1 MLLVLVPMGLHLGGV
16 DLPGDRA
23 EDHGPW
29 TYYVSPDGNDKHD
42 GRSPARAW
50 QTLRNVEA
58 VVFHPGDRLLLR
70 GSARYQGTVRFGPAD
85 AGNPAD
91 PVTVGSYGTGRA
103 TLAPV
108 GDSGIIVYDT
118 AGVEVRD
125 VAVAGNPVAYA
136 HTPGIRIFT
145 DLPGGRKL
153 DHITVSGVDVS
164 GFKVGIEIGGGT
176 GGTGFRDV
184 TVSDARLHGNRD
196 AGLFSFGPTVN
207 PSAPAYAHERV
218 TISNVEAYGNPGDP
232 ADHERATGSGIV
244 LGSVRGGTVRYSSA
258 HDNGAKCDA
267 ITGPVGIWAYD
278 SARLVIEHNI
288 SYSNQ
293 RGGRADGGGFDFDR
307 NVASSTMQYNLSY
320 GNDGPGYLIFSDKT
334 GHIGNTVR
342 FNISHDDARKP
353 GNYAAMYVVGRI
365 TKDQIYQNTV
375 LVHASEAGRPPALIV
390 GGPLRGVTLRNN
402 IFMAVGTPVL
412 RALASLGRD
421 RVTLQGNDLYSES
434 YPWQVIWG
442 TREFFDF
449 DAWRNATD
457 QEQNSDGP
465 TGLSVTPDFAYPR
478 AQDTAGV
485 ARAAGFTPSVG
496 SPLVGAGLGL
506 GTLGVD
512 PGPVDYFGVPLAGR
526 PVTIGAAQ
534 PVHR

>member
-153 DHITVSGVDVS
+153 DHITVSGVDGV
-164 GFKVGIEIGGGT
+164 IAGT
-176 GGTGFRDV
+176 
-184 TVSDARLHGNRD
+184 D
-196 AGLFSFGPTVN
+196 AGRAKVSSF
-207 PSAPAYAHERV
+207 AEF
-218 TISNVEAYGNPGDP
+218 PGKG
-232 ADHERATGSGIV
+232 RATGG
-244 LGSVRGGTVRYSSA
+244 VRA
-258 HDNGAKCDA
+258 HSLLKGEGRLRLAWA
-267 ITGPVGIWAYD
+267 GPAEF
-278 SARLVIEHNI
+278 R
-288 SYSNQ
+288 
-293 RGGRADGGGFDFDR
+293 
-307 NVASSTMQYNLSY
+307 
-320 GNDGPGYLIFSDKT
+320 
-334 GHIGNTVR
+334 
-342 FNISHDDARKP
+342 
-353 GNYAAMYVVGRI
+353 
-365 TKDQIYQNTV
+365 
-375 LVHASEAGRPPALIV
+375 
-390 GGPLRGVTLRNN
+390 
-402 IFMAVGTPVL
+402 AVGTDGAA
-412 RALASLGRD
+412 R
-421 RVTLQGNDLYSES
+421 TL
-434 YPWQVIWG
+434 P
-442 TREFFDF
+442 
-449 DAWRNATD
+449 
-457 QEQNSDGP
+457 
-465 TGLSVTPDFAYPR
+465 
-478 AQDTAGV
+478 
-485 ARAAGFTPSVG
+485 AAGAKRDASGQPLDAVIGSVG
-496 SPLVGAGLGL
+496 TALGA
-506 GTLGVD
+506 
-512 PGPVDYFGVPLAGR
+512 
-526 PVTIGAAQ
+526 
-534 PVHR
+534 